1 VGYLV
6 VVGFGLLFS
15 IFTTVVVYLDKAFS
29 ANSSWTS
36 EQFK

>member
-15 IFTTVVVYLDKAFS
+15 AFTTVVVYLDKAFS
-29 ANSSWTS
+29 ENSTFTS